1 MKTSFKAPYM
11 QGLSKHLKNL
21 DAKNFKND
29 FNSIVHPFKSKKY
42 ITNLNYLKKKSLNI
56 IDIGCGIGTLMPFY
70 NFINFNSCLMTD
82 INSNFLK
89 LCKKFA
95 KEVNLKKKF
104 RYKKINIFKINTNKK
119 YELVVCAGM
128 INYFEKNLQ
137 IKALD
142 RISKL
147 SKKYIAIEIIH
158 EKSFFSKIFKVTD
171 NYFSKK
177 LFFLIYFFLDIFLI
191 IFKSLIGKKIYLF
204 FLKCSILA
212 KDLSTNHPQAK
223 NNYPKYFYINTLK
236 KNNFNL
242 IKEFSYHSLTT
253 MFFEKK

>member
-11 QGLSKHLKNL
+11 QGLSKYLNNL

-29 FNSIVHPFKSKKY
+29 FKRIVHPYKSNQY
-42 ITNLNYLKKKSLNI
+42 IANLNYLKKKSLDI
-56 IDIGCGIGTLMPFY
+56 LDIGCGIGTLMPFY
-70 NFINFNSCLMTD
+70 DFINFNSCLMTD
-82 INSNFLK
+82 INSNYLK

-95 KEVNLKKKF
+95 KEANLKKKYS
-104 RYKKINIFKINTNKK
+104 YKKINIFKINTNQK
-119 YELVVCAGM
+119 YDLVVCAGM
-128 INYFEKNLQ
+128 INYFEKKLQ
-137 IKALD
+137 TKALE

-158 EKSFFSKIFKVTD
+158 EKSFFNRIFKIFD
-171 NYFSKK
+171 NYFFKK
-177 LFFLIYFFLDIFLI
+177 IFFLIYSFLYIFLI
-191 IFKSLIGKKIYLF
+191 IFKSLIRKKDYLF

-223 NNYPKYFYINTLK
+223 NSFPKYFYINTLK